1 MQRRI
6 NYILTIIAC
15 LFIVNCTTFEQPSK
29 LKFSGFKSEI
39 ESQLMDCIK
48 YLEKGTKSNSVY
60 VLLMMNNPGFLEVT
74 VFPIEYYSEICIWE
88 PDFYIQIEGKY
99 FMICSGLI
107 DLSNSANYNQY
118 FTEFRKI
125 LGKNLIS
132 DIEKNNDCR
141 GIEPAIIDRKAIK
154 LIINDEVIITDTI
167 DVWGPAPIAVDS
179 TSFQKN

>member
-1 MQRRI
+1 MQRKTSF
-6 NYILTIIAC
+6 ILIIVAWI
-15 LFIVNCTTFEQPSK
+15 FITNCASEQPSV
-29 LKFSGFKSEI
+29 LKFNGFKSEI
-39 ESQLMDCIK
+39 ESQLMDCAK
-48 YLEKGTKSNSVY
+48 YLEKGAKNNTVY
-60 VLLMMNNPGFLEVT
+60 VLLLMNNPGFLEVT

-107 DLSNSANYNQY
+107 DLSNSANYDQY

-154 LIINDEVIITDTI
+154 LIINDKVIIKDTI
-167 DVWGPAPIAVDS
+167 DVWGPAPIAADS
-179 TSFQKN
+179 TSFFEN